1 MQTLTS
7 PGIYLQQRQPQQV
20 TGALLRSD
28 IAAFIGFSR
37 KGPLARPQRLN
48 SWQQFNTLFGAPLE
62 SGYLALSVKAFFE
75 NGGQSCYVYRLA
87 DSQAQSASLVLHD
100 ASGAASLQCSAV
112 VRLSDLADTADTV
125 QRQTVLRQSVA
136 DPGSW
141 GNSLNLTLARSSR
154 LSTRVSGYYN
164 DGYATYLDSL
174 VGLEPFSIVEL
185 SQQDSSGL
193 LVYKASV
200 AIDSI
205 DTLRQSVTWQRNL
218 LTDLHFNPALPLHLD
233 TVEYDLT
240 LEYEQRQVERF
251 NWLGLHPQHSR
262 SLLRF
267 LSQQSQ
273 YIDITTLSSA
283 DPYLRDNWPQPV
295 SRQRLS
301 GGQDGLTQ
309 LTVQHYLQALQQ
321 LSALDDIAIVA
332 APDLVLH
339 STVAPALANIYAAPL
354 PACATLSAPFS
365 GQIRGYI
372 SDGAAALAAVS
383 VIDAETG
390 RHASSNSSG
399 DFVLA
404 NLPLGLRTLRLEKAG
419 YRSQERQIQSG
430 QQPTDTEQ
438 FVLQPLLLPG
448 QFSDIEILQVQ
459 LAMSNPFQLGRYR
472 MALLD
477 PPRPD
482 MALDDIRQWRSQ
494 LGDSSV
500 AILCYPWLDVADS
513 TSSNIVTLPP
523 SGYIAGA
530 LAHAEQQ
537 QGPELGPAN
546 VRLRFAKAVSR
557 SLNDTEHGILNA
569 AGINLL
575 RAQPGQGIRLLGS
588 RTLSDDSAWRYINVR
603 RLVFALEKTLERALQ
618 WAVFEPNGTVL
629 RQAIL
634 LSVTTLLQM
643 LWRRGALAGQTADAA
658 FLLKCDADNN
668 PPALQSEGKLLLEIA
683 IAPAVPFE
691 FIYIRF
697 GKTLDAI
704 EVTE

>member
-7 PGIYLQQRQPQQV
+7 PGIYLQQRQPQRV

-28 IAAFIGFSR
+28 IAAFIGYSR
-37 KGPLARPQRLN
+37 KGPLAMPQRVT
-48 SWQQFNTLFGAPLE
+48 SWQQFNTLFGTPLE

-100 ASGAASLQCSAV
+100 GSGATSLQCSAV
-112 VRLSDLADTADTV
+112 VRLSDLADTADTTR
-125 QRQTVLRQSVA
+125 RQTRMRQSVA

-141 GNSLNLTLARSSR
+141 GNSLSLTLTRSSR

-174 VGLEPFSIVEL
+174 VGLEPFSIIEL

-193 LVYKASV
+193 LVYKVSV

-205 DTLRQSVTWQRNL
+205 DTLRQGVIWQRNL

-251 NWLGLHPQHSR
+251 NWLSLHPQHSR
-262 SLLRF
+262 SLLQF
-267 LSQQSQ
+267 LPQQSQ
-273 YIDITTLSSA
+273 YIAITPLRSA
-283 DPYLRDNWPQPV
+283 DPYLQDNWPLPV

-309 LTVQHYLQALQQ
+309 LSVSHYLQALQQ
-321 LSALDDIAIVA
+321 LSAIDDIAIVA

-339 STVAPALANIYAAPL
+339 STIAPPIANLYAAPQ
-354 PACATLSAPFS
+354 ADCAALNAPFN
-365 GQIRGYI
+365 GQIRGHI
-372 SDGAAALAAVS
+372 SDGTTALAAVS
-383 VIDAETG
+383 ITDAASG
-390 RHASSNSSG
+390 RRTSSNSSG

-419 YRSQERQIQSG
+419 YRSQEQQIQSG
-430 QQPTDTEQ
+430 QTPTGTEQ

-477 PPRPD
+477 PPRAD

-500 AILCYPWLDVADS
+500 AILCYPWLEVADS

-523 SGYIAGA
+523 SAYIAGA

-546 VRLRFAKAVSR
+546 VKLRFAKAVSR
-557 SLNDTEHGILNA
+557 SVNDTEHGILNA

-618 WAVFEPNGTVL
+618 WAVFEPNTTVL

-668 PPALQSEGKLLLEIA
+668 PAALQSEGKLLLEIA
-683 IAPAVPFE
+683 IAPTVPFE